1 MKFIQE
7 DPQRRGSFL
16 SPRFVSG
23 HAPRVSVQAAGKR
36 EGWSNYRSV
45 PSDWRAHDP
54 SPPAVGLCRRQV
66 GGVRSCR
73 IRRENDKTRGALR
86 PSDAFPAP
94 PTSDHP
100 RPLARLPE
108 RPYEWVGSARKR
120 SSAGASVAPLTD
132 ISPPFDPRPQL
143 VLALQTTV
151 RKRLSHLAE
160 WRRPWT
166 SRPGSRT
173 SVSGNMTPRSA
184 TMRSTPKSCRS

>member
-1 MKFIQE
+1 LRI
-7 DPQRRGSFL
+7 SFL

-23 HAPRVSVQAAGKR
+23 HDPRVSVQAAGKR

-54 SPPAVGLCRRQV
+54 SPPAVGLCCRQV

-94 PTSDHP
+94 PTSGHP

-108 RPYEWVGSARKR
+108 RPYERAESARKR
-120 SSAGASVAPLTD
+120 SSAESVGCESTFREDVATCRLTAGGPGYHSGQRAAD
-132 ISPPFDPRPQL
+132 FLEATRPGLPPERVIPSLSSSDFQSLGSLMIRHTID
-143 VLALQTTV
+143 AAV
-151 RKRLSHLAE
+151 RKSKI
-160 WRRPWT
+160 
-166 SRPGSRT
+166 
-173 SVSGNMTPRSA
+173 SA
-184 TMRSTPKSCRS
+184 SC